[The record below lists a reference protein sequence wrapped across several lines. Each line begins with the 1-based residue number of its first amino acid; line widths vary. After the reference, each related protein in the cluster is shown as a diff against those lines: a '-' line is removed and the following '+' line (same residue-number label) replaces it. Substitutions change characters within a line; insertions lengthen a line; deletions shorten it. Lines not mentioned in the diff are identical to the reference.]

1 MTAILYLFVY
11 SSWGLGLLSALMALS
26 MKLQE
31 HSAKM
36 RSINLTLESNSLEF
50 VSKKTI
56 LDRVMNR
63 GMSPQPQSGIPDSLK
78 DLINRSKGHPEVEEI
93 DSDDQIVGVLFK
105 AHSYPPDMEETDDD
119 SDKQPST

>member
-11 SSWGLGLLSALMALS
+11 SSWGLGLLSALLALS

-36 RSINLTLESNSLEF
+36 KAINLSLESNSLEF

-56 LDRVMNR
+56 LDRVMGKNL
-63 GMSPQPQSGIPDSLK
+63 SSQQEEIPSELRE
-78 DLINRSKGHPEVEEI
+78 LINRSKGHPEVQEI
-93 DSDDQIVGVLFK
+93 DSEDQIVGVLFK
-105 AHSYPPDMEETDDD
+105 AHSYPPDMEETDED